1 MGWRDLEVLLVHS
14 SFRNLTSLSNI
25 PQSGHLVTS
34 ELSQCWGACPLPL
47 LREPTPLLDCS
58 DNQKFPSQ
66 WTGLH
71 LLGLSLTLST
81 HSHGPVENPPD
92 DSGDIGDVGSI
103 PGLERSSRGGHSNPP
118 QYSCLEN
125 PMDRGGWRATVH
137 GVPKSRTRLKWR
149 ARTHACIFSPIY
161 ILSHLPAQFLEAQNQ
176 SPSFWM
182 PLVIASNVQNMSQAL
197 KCLLGKKYL
206 KPKSL
211 LFSHFTRGP
220 SRS

>member
-25 PQSGHLVTS
+25 PQSGHLVTA

-81 HSHGPVENPPD
+81 HSHGPIENPPD
-92 DSGDIGDVGSI
+92 NSGDIGDVGSI

-125 PMDRGGWRATVH
+125 PMDRGGWLQSMGH
-137 GVPKSRTRLKWR
+137 DWSDEH
-149 ARTHACIFSPIY
+149 ARMHASSPIY

-182 PLVIASNVQNMSQAL
+182 PLVIASNVQNTSQAL

>member
-149 ARTHACIFSPIY
+149 ARTHACI
-161 ILSHLPAQFLEAQNQ
+161 LSHIHP
-176 SPSFWM
+176 
-182 PLVIASNVQNMSQAL
+182 
-197 KCLLGKKYL
+197 
-206 KPKSL
+206 
-211 LFSHFTRGP
+211 FTSSSSV
-220 SRS
+220 SRSTKPEPLFLDATCDSFECTEHVTSSEMPIGKEIS